1 MSVAAPETAL
11 PRDVARPNVAR
22 SLRDAAITALI
33 AFALLL
39 PLVGFKTVQNM
50 RNELELETRLPLLLA
65 IVAVI
70 TAARLFGSLVIEP
83 WRERRVLHPPAES
96 TRITAAKA
104 AFVNYFTP
112 FAMGF

>member
-39 PLVGFKTVQNM
+39 PLIQ
-50 RNELELETRLPLLLA
+50 R
-65 IVAVI
+65 
-70 TAARLFGSLVIEP
+70 
-83 WRERRVLHPPAES
+83 
-96 TRITAAKA
+96 
-104 AFVNYFTP
+104 
-112 FAMGF
+112 